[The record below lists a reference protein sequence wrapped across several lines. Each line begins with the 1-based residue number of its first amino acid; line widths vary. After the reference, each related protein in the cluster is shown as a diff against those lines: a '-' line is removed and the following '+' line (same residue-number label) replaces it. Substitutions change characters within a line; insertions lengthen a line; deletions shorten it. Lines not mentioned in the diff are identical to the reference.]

1 MLVALR
7 YGSLVGRLGLSWC
20 ASVLPVTCQCFEAE
34 GNTDNRTS
42 DVEFHLSASGSP
54 FRKGGEDVKCR
65 SVMSAFSIRRVGS
78 YSVLVGSPACVA
90 VLGRFDS

>member
-54 FRKGGEDVKCR
+54 FREGGGVKCR

-78 YSVLVGSPACVA
+78 SSVLVGPPACVA